1 MLATHD
7 VDVNDTAWL
16 LHDGGCRSPC
26 HLPLTVEK
34 KRKEKKRKERK
45 GKERKGKERKGNT
58 TPFGVNF
65 IRSPVL
71 YPGLS

>member
-34 KRKEKKRKERK
+34 KRKEKKRKEKKRKERK
-45 GKERKGKERKGNT
+45 GKERKGKERLDYE
-58 TPFGVNF
+58 
-65 IRSPVL
+65 RL
-71 YPGLS
+71 RLSASI

>member
-45 GKERKGKERKGNT
+45 GKERKGKERKGKE
-58 TPFGVNF
+58 
-65 IRSPVL
+65 RL
-71 YPGLS
+71 DYERLRLSASI